1 VVLDESMRA
10 AARSCGLDSG
20 SNDGEE
26 NSLDVWGPQVREKKK
41 GEDRDCK
48 KLSAQVSWPSGRFS
62 FFSFLFFFL
71 FVNFEI
77 LFSFIFFNKL
87 FINKYTLNITKVL

>member
-1 VVLDESMRA
+1 VLDESMRA

-41 GEDRDCK
+41 GEERDCK

-62 FFSFLFFFL
+62 FLFFFFLLISKFFFLL
-71 FVNFEI
+71 FFSISYSLINI
-77 LFSFIFFNKL
+77 L
-87 FINKYTLNITKVL
+87 